1 MSKLRIRRG
10 NQQTGFTFVEVAVVA
25 PIIILLIGAFITII
39 VNMTS
44 EVIRSR
50 GSSQLAY
57 NVQDAINR
65 IDQDV
70 KLSVGFLAEN
80 NFDLESPQGIN
91 DGTEKF
97 VNVGDDGNVL
107 IINALATTGNP
118 LDSTSGVAFLENRP
132 NACGNQQGQNTPLT
146 FNIVY
151 FVKDNALW
159 RRVVMPS
166 DYDSTACNAS
176 GTDTAAPWQRPSCS
190 VGYSNAFCK
199 TEDEKLVEGVS
210 SEDFVITYYNAAN
223 SSTANTTASNTAASV
238 DDRNIALRS
247 VGNVGISINASRVAA
262 GQEISQSS
270 SLRSTRL
277 DTNASTVAEP
287 VIVSTPSTPSVIG
300 TLTPPT
306 TATFSWPTSTGNGTI
321 TYSLDYCIGVTATC
335 TSGGPWTSG
344 LSNST
349 STSYVVPNTNHGDIV
364 NVRVRATN
372 SEGTSS
378 YGTST
383 ITVSLWATPV
393 FQSYWA
399 NYGGSYAPGRY
410 TKTSEGIVVL
420 SGLLKR
426 NGSPAG
432 GEVIFQLPV
441 GYRPAKPLIFT
452 TITNANVASRV
463 DVDQNGNVII
473 RSGDGGY
480 LSLDGIKFVPSAS
493 TNITFQSMTLS
504 NSWVNYHATD
514 WQTASYAKDS
524 LNRTFTRG
532 LIMNGSTSAA
542 SLITALPAGFQSPSY
557 LHLPNYTNGGYGF
570 FSPSQTNATYS
581 AGAGLQYKGG
591 SNGYYS
597 IESMFYNSYTGWSSL
612 SMVNGWTWYDS
623 AGIFS
628 TPAYTKAA
636 DGLVTLKGLIRSGT
650 ATSDT
655 NVAILPAGFRPSA
668 RMIFEVINN
677 SAVGRVDVLPSGE
690 VRILTGGN
698 TWLAL
703 DSISFMAEQ

>member
-1 MSKLRIRRG
+1 MSKPKLRRIG
-10 NQQTGFTFVEVAVVA
+10 QQTGFTFVEVAVVA

-151 FVKDNALW
+151 FVKDDALW

-176 GTDTAAPWQRPSCS
+176 GTDTAAPWQRPSCA
-190 VGYSNAFCK
+190 VGYSNPFCK

-223 SSTANTTASNTAASV
+223 SSTANTTASNTDASV

-270 SLRSTRL
+270 SLRATRL

-287 VIVSTPSTPSVIG
+287 VVVTAPSTPVVSG
-300 TLTPPT
+300 TYQAPKTGK
-306 TATFSWPTSTGNGTI
+306 FSWPASSGNGTI
-321 TYSLDYCIGVTATC
+321 TYSLDYRIDNGSWQT
-335 TSGGPWTSG
+335 G
-344 LSNST
+344 LTNST
-349 STSYVVPNTNHGDIV
+349 SRSYDVEPSYNGAEID
-364 NVRVRATN
+364 VRVRATN

-378 YGTST
+378 YGNYTLTIPVWVPLLLQNNWSNYDNTYTFPAYTMTKDGVVVVKGMVKRSGTAVGEEVIATLPAGYRPSFSLMFGGSTNPNASSRIDVNNDGNIERASGSEGWFSLDTIRFVPDGRYTRTSTTPVNGWTNYGGEWAPGSYVQVDDGRIFTQGLMRSGTWTNGTQIFDIPDPLLPSLYMHIAGRSNGWGYMGVENRTVAAQGILAKATGNTYLSVNASYYPASYTSWTNLSLVNSWVWYGSIFSTPQYTKSPSDNMVSLKGLIGSGSTSAGST
-383 ITVSLWATPV
+383 ITT
-393 FQSYWA
+393 
-399 NYGGSYAPGRY
+399 
-410 TKTSEGIVVL
+410 
-420 SGLLKR
+420 
-426 NGSPAG
+426 
-432 GEVIFQLPV
+432 LPV
-441 GYRPAKPLIFT
+441 GFRPKERILFT
-452 TITNANVASRV
+452 TVAADAYCRIDIQPNGIVTNQSGCSNVW
-463 DVDQNGNVII
+463 
-473 RSGDGGY
+473 
-480 LSLDGIKFVPSAS
+480 LSLDGV
-493 TNITFQSMTLS
+493 TFL
-504 NSWVNYHATD
+504 
-514 WQTASYAKDS
+514 
-524 LNRTFTRG
+524 
-532 LIMNGSTSAA
+532 
-542 SLITALPAGFQSPSY
+542 
-557 LHLPNYTNGGYGF
+557 
-570 FSPSQTNATYS
+570 
-581 AGAGLQYKGG
+581 
-591 SNGYYS
+591 
-597 IESMFYNSYTGWSSL
+597 
-612 SMVNGWTWYDS
+612 
-623 AGIFS
+623 
-628 TPAYTKAA
+628 
-636 DGLVTLKGLIRSGT
+636 
-650 ATSDT
+650 
-655 NVAILPAGFRPSA
+655 
-668 RMIFEVINN
+668 
-677 SAVGRVDVLPSGE
+677 
-690 VRILTGGN
+690 
-698 TWLAL
+698 
-703 DSISFMAEQ
+703 AEQ